1 LHEKLKEQ
9 EMDDQGD
16 EVMDDEG
23 DEVVRLQYRIV
34 SLE

>member
-1 LHEKLKEQ
+1 
-9 EMDDQGD
+9 MDDQGD

-34 SLE
+34 SLEQEI